1 MDCFTCC
8 LPIFYPQHHE
18 PEPQP
23 EPPQEE
29 NVLYIVELPQQ
40 PQDAHPIEPPE
51 RPATPGFSPSPS
63 APTNDSF
70 MRPKK
75 NEK

>member
-29 NVLYIVELPQQ
+29 NVLYIVELPDQ
-40 PQDAHPIEPPE
+40 PQPIEPPE
-51 RPATPGFSPSPS
+51 RPTTPGPLTPPPS
-63 APTNDSF
+63 APKNDSF

-75 NEK
+75 NDEA